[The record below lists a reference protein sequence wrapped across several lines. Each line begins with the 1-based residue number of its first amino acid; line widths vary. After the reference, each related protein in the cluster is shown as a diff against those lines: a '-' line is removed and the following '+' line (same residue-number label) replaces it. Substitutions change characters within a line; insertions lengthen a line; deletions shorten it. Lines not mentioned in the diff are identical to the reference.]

1 MVRISILSKLLSQD
15 YMKLKFLELWNDL
28 QNDNCYQN
36 PVGACKWNYFSWKL
50 HQMALFWGLIMSGE
64 YSLTKIYD
72 FTFDNSRWRYQYL
85 SFDQDTRKCVVHEIS
100 IQ

>member
-36 PVGACKWNYFSWKL
+36 PVGACKWNYFP
-50 HQMALFWGLIMSGE
+50 
-64 YSLTKIYD
+64 
-72 FTFDNSRWRYQYL
+72 
-85 SFDQDTRKCVVHEIS
+85 
-100 IQ
+100 

>member
-50 HQMALFWGLIMSGE
+50 HQMALLWGLIMSGE
-64 YSLTKIYD
+64 YSLKKYMTLHLI
-72 FTFDNSRWRYQYL
+72 T
-85 SFDQDTRKCVVHEIS
+85 
-100 IQ
+100 

>member
-36 PVGACKWNYFSWKL
+36 PVGACKWNYFLWKL
-50 HQMALFWGLIMSGE
+50 HQMALLWGLIMSGE
-64 YSLTKIYD
+64 YSLKKYMTLHLITQGKDTSIYLLIKI
-72 FTFDNSRWRYQYL
+72 QGAA
-85 SFDQDTRKCVVHEIS
+85 
-100 IQ
+100 